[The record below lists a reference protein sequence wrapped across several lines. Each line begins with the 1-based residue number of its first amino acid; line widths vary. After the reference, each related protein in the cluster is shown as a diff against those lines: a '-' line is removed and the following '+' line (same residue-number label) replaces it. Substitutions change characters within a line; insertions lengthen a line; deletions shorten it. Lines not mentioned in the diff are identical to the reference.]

1 MSDMPVGGQAPMGGG
16 LGEPYDSR
24 QHSGHDEPR
33 PLVVSD
39 LDNGPGL
46 RRPGDLDLTP
56 DVGSDPYWNLLAAV
70 ILQAVADGIKGH
82 ESAHRWLMQPHPWFQ
97 QLCDAMGLE
106 IANIQRQYLRLR
118 ERNYRLLAGH
128 QRRRSP
134 RSRLTRQLGDGRES
148 PFMTDPSPYRPPRL
162 F

>member
-1 MSDMPVGGQAPMGGG
+1 MSGG
-16 LGEPYDSR
+16 LEDPPDNR
-24 QHSGHDEPR
+24 QHSGQDQ
-33 PLVVSD
+33 PLPSAV
-39 LDNGPGL
+39 GGL
-46 RRPGDLDLTP
+46 ENRPGFKPPGLDLTP

-106 IANIQRQYLRLR
+106 IVNIQRQYLRLR
-118 ERNYRLLAGH
+118 ERNYRLLTGH

-134 RSRLTRQLGDGRES
+134 RSRLTGQLGDGRES
-148 PFMTDPSPYRPPRL
+148 PFMSDPSPYRPPRL